1 MVKHFLIALGE
12 VEDRIGRLEVEVLVL
27 KKEVTVLKRALR
39 NKIARYEVDQIRH
52 GRKVE
57 SIVE

>member
-27 KKEVTVLKRALR
+27 KKDVTVLKRALR
-39 NKIARYEVDQIRH
+39 NKIARYEVDQIRR

>member
-1 MVKHFLIALGE
+1 LVKHFLIALGE

-27 KKEVTVLKRALR
+27 KKDVTVLKRALR
-39 NKIARYEVDQIRH
+39 NKIARYEVDQIRR